1 MGKVHKN
8 HWSNR
13 RIEICTCQMSGDQIC
28 AVVVIAA
35 AAAYLSGWG
44 DKILVESEEL
54 AWYRQGLEAGGN
66 LIFTKVE
73 RRHTCVCVCV
83 CVCSCVFS
91 FLCL

>member
-1 MGKVHKN
+1 MGMQ
-8 HWSNR
+8 SNL
-13 RIEICTCQMSGDQIC
+13 TF
-28 AVVVIAA
+28 AVVVVAVAA
-35 AAAYLSGWG
+35 GYLSGWG
-44 DKILVESEEL
+44 GKILGEAEEL

-83 CVCSCVFS
+83 CVCVCSCVFS